1 MIQSIITFY
10 NVGLNEKNLP
20 YNYAA
25 LETILAAGEIKSNGQ
40 VYELCLT
47 NLPFGATFNISEEV
61 YYIVKSATY
70 IRIQNT
76 DPAAPRPVYVRYCF
90 INNFLELANGNY
102 AVSYTIDDWTSFYLN
117 PNSPYNIQIDGFTE
131 RANVPLLKDGKFT
144 TVDLPLTGELDKKIY
159 KTFKSITG
167 TPISTPTHTLPDGYR
182 CAVYFISQPHY
193 NGNPIDKTAHGTI
206 NDYNVRLNSV
216 REIRRD
222 NSNIYF
228 MIFKADGYNAPIW
241 NSDNSVLLNG
251 GVFQYWQVDDASIE
265 KIMYFDFIPSLDG
278 TDFIK
283 IVNGVVVLQ
292 TNNAWTIEDN
302 LADIIHVDSNILD
315 PDIYG
320 TQYNDYYKAIKIT
333 RFIPAIEFKIK
344 DLVDADLLT
353 CEFTTYNLETNYN
366 NFLAHSLYQY
376 IDEYRFIKIKYM
388 DIELNMPIEFLN
400 VYTRFIVGISGDAE
414 TIILK
419 IKDTI
424 YSLGSLGNSNRFAA
438 TGQNTD
444 YFDLVHV
451 RDFKAYKN
459 AKITGAAGIA
469 ATAIGS
475 VTALGSSIASG
486 NVAGVVGSLAG
497 GAQGIIS
504 GVQKLQGLTPAQ
516 QSPANGDITLTR
528 ILENTELTKQL
539 TVEEYTVAPNNKLAF
554 KRYFEENGAAVS
566 MPFDD
571 YMSNCQMQAYN
582 AIKMAVIDVTG
593 APQQIARRI
602 EETFLNGVTLWT
614 ASDVGNKRVINY
626 PLAVVS

>member
-1 MIQSIITFY
+1 MINTTVIFY
-10 NVGLNEKNLP
+10 NVGLSDKNLA
-20 YNYAA
+20 YDWDA
-25 LETILAAGEIKSNGQ
+25 LNRILAAGLITDNGQ
-40 VYELCLT
+40 AYELHLT
-47 NLPFGATFNISEEV
+47 ALPFGQVFNISQDV
-61 YYIVKSATY
+61 YDKVKTATY
-70 IRIQNT
+70 IVIENT
-76 DPAAPRPVYVRYCF
+76 DPEKPNATPDARGCF
-90 INNFLELANGNY
+90 INNFLQLANGNWS
-102 AVSYTIDDWTSFYLN
+102 VSYTIDDWASYYLN
-117 PNSPYNIQIDGFTE
+117 PDSPYNIHIDGFTE

-144 TVDLPLTGELDKKIY
+144 TADLPLTGELDKKIY
-159 KTFKSITG
+159 KTFKQITG
-167 TPISTPTHTLPDGYR
+167 APISTPTHNLPNGYR
-182 CAVYFISQPHY
+182 CAVYFINQPHY
-193 NGNPIDKTAHGTI
+193 DGTPKDKTAHGTI

-241 NSDNSVLLNG
+241 RNDNSVLLNG
-251 GVFQYWQVDDASIE
+251 GVFQYWQVNDASIE

-283 IVNGVVVLQ
+283 IINGVVVLQ
-292 TNNAWTIEDN
+292 TNDTWEIEDK
-302 LADIIHVDSNILD
+302 LADIIHVDSNILN
-315 PDIYG
+315 PSIYG
-320 TQYNDYYKAIKIT
+320 TQYNGYYKAIKIT

-353 CEFTTYNLETNYN
+353 CEFTTYNIELNYN
-366 NFLAHSLYQY
+366 SFLAHSLYQY

-400 VYTRFIVGISGDAE
+400 IYTRFIVGISGDAE

-419 IKDTI
+419 IKDTA
-424 YSLGSLGNSNRFAA
+424 YSLGSLGNTNRFAA

-459 AKITGAAGIA
+459 AKITGAAGLA

-539 TVEEYTVAPNNKLAF
+539 TVEEYTVAPNNKLAQ

-571 YMSNCQMQAYN
+571 YISNCQMEAFN
-582 AIKMAVIDVTG
+582 AIKMAIIDVTG
-593 APQQIARRI
+593 APQQICRRI

-614 ASDVGNKRVINY
+614 STDVGNKKVINY
-626 PLAVVS
+626 PLNS